1 MNPIFETALQSE
13 TLSQEEIQDI
23 SGCARLTDK
32 IKWLNSNGW
41 LHIKNRAGEPI
52 IGRLYARLR
61 LTGIN
66 PATLNAPT
74 SWVPDFSKV
83 R

>member
-1 MNPIFETALQSE
+1 MNSIFETVLQSE
-13 TLSQEEIQDI
+13 TLSPDELQDI
-23 SGCARLTDK
+23 SGCGRKGDQ

-41 LHIKNRAGEPI
+41 TFIKNRAGEPI

-66 PATLNAPT
+66 PATLSAPT